1 MCPGLGMVFHAEIE
15 VQTVLAAV
23 VRCLVWIKHR
33 ILGGENGRALG
44 SDM

>member
-1 MCPGLGMVFHAEIE
+1 MCPGLGMVFHAE
-15 VQTVLAAV
+15 QTVLAVV
-23 VRCLVWIKHR
+23 VRCLVWMKHR